1 MDEMLIR
8 EEYQIRNITRL
19 CHITRSQKA
28 MHILSSE
35 DGITAVDFLDENLY
49 EANDPQ
55 RLDGKKEYINCSLQ
69 YPNHWYWNKIKDENP
84 LFKEWVILLIN
95 PELLTYQ
102 NTLFCPVNA
111 AKKRG
116 YYITNGYRGFKSLFK
131 NKVEFRSRTPQM
143 ISNCPTDDQ
152 AEVLIYKNVRRKDII
167 GVIVENEDRANS
179 ELIKWRMLNIPQVD
193 IFIAPSL
200 FDGSWSTMVRNGEI
214 PIEKKYQG
222 GV

>member
-8 EEYQIRNITRL
+8 EEYLKRNITRL

-28 MHILSSE
+28 VHILSSE
-35 DGITAVDFLDENLY
+35 DGITAVDFLDEALY
-49 EANDPQ
+49 EANDPI

-69 YPNHWYWNKIKDENP
+69 YPNHWYWRRIKDINP
-84 LFKEWVILLIN
+84 LFKDWVILLIN

-116 YYITNGYRGFKSLFK
+116 GYITRGHQGFKSLFSS
-131 NKVEFRSRTPQM
+131 KVESRSRTLQM
-143 ISNCPTDDQ
+143 MSNCPTDDQ
-152 AEVLIYKNVRRKDII
+152 AEILIYKNVRRKDIL
-167 GVIVENEDRANS
+167 GVIVESEDRANS
-179 ELIKWRMLNIPQVD
+179 EFIKWKILNIPQVD

-200 FDGSWSTMVRNGEI
+200 FDGSWSTMVRQGI
-214 PIEKKYQG
+214 VPIEKKYQG